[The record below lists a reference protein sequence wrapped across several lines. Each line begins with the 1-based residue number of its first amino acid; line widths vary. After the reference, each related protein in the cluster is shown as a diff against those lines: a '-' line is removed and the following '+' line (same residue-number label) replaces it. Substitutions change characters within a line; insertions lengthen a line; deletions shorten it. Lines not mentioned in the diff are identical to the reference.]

1 MSSCFFL
8 VATTETVMTPSLN
21 CVAPVTMLQ
30 CPTGAPVTTAPAV
43 TPTPTATTATPASGA
58 TQMGE
63 PVGASQRDAAAA
75 ANADPIAL
83 LAEAVDQLRLAVAA
97 LQQSTGRDREAPASA
112 TSATSAKAATGND
125 RRISALAQAIR
136 ETQGD
141 VGELLASRSFGPSGP
156 GLAYGSFA
164 QPRANPGSSP
174 FADASFTD
182 AGSFF
187 SQETREP
194 DF

>member
-1 MSSCFFL
+1 
-8 VATTETVMTPSLN
+8 MTPSLN
-21 CVAPVTMLQ
+21 CVAPVATLP
-30 CPTGAPVTTAPAV
+30 CPSGAPATTVPTAAPTGSPTGANQRNPATLANPDPV
-43 TPTPTATTATPASGA
+43 
-58 TQMGE
+58 
-63 PVGASQRDAAAA
+63 
-75 ANADPIAL
+75 AL

-97 LQQSTGRDREAPASA
+97 LQQSTDPVNKE
-112 TSATSAKAATGND
+112 TSANASTAKDVAGKD
-125 RRISALAQAIR
+125 RRISALARAIR

-156 GLAYGSFA
+156 GFAYSSIA
-164 QPRANPGSSP
+164 DPRINAGSSP

-187 SQETREP
+187 AEQTTEP